1 MYALRSCAGSGKERG
16 GGRVSSCLGLRLLWS
31 GPKRLCVSNERSGAG
46 NDACRPLSTR
56 GSVHVYMTRNDCAN
70 EEASSE
76 DLDRYLSHVSIEDF
90 HSVERNLSRDRDT
103 NHVSLTS
110 IPIHNPQ
117 GHVVS
122 VEVKY
127 SWQADLRPLLGIVD
141 SPRSSLLAIICAHV
155 SLRQPGQHVGLS
167 SDVLKSTFLARIQG
181 KVCLLSDVEE
191 SESQFFE
198 SSDPEHATGPSSKM
212 WSEVPAIS
220 SAHDDSI
227 GAVRS

>member
-1 MYALRSCAGSGKERG
+1 MYALGSCAGGGKERG
-16 GGRVSSCLGLRLLWS
+16 GGRVSSSLGLRRLWS

-56 GSVHVYMTRNDCAN
+56 RPVHVYMTRNDCAN
-70 EEASSE
+70 EDWASSE

-90 HSVERNLSRDRDT
+90 HSVERNLSRDRGT

-110 IPIHNPQ
+110 IPVHNPH

-141 SPRSSLLAIICAHV
+141 RPRSSLLAIICAHV

-167 SDVLKSTFLARIQG
+167 SVVLRARFLQGCKERYACCQMWRSRKVNSSRVRILNMQRDRAEN
-181 KVCLLSDVEE
+181 VV
-191 SESQFFE
+191 
-198 SSDPEHATGPSSKM
+198 
-212 WSEVPAIS
+212 
-220 SAHDDSI
+220 
-227 GAVRS
+227 